1 MVTRAAAIVVDKK
14 MIRYTF
20 TSAVAA
26 AAAAGDGGGGGGGCA
41 SASALLSPSSLSLT
55 DTLSAY
61 LRVSVSLH
69 SLPFSSSYDSL
80 STGSVND

>member
-20 TSAVAA
+20 TSAVA

>member
-20 TSAVAA
+20 TSAVA

-61 LRVSVSLH
+61 LRTNRLPGHWPQQVNERSGGDTLH
-69 SLPFSSSYDSL
+69 QL
-80 STGSVND
+80 T